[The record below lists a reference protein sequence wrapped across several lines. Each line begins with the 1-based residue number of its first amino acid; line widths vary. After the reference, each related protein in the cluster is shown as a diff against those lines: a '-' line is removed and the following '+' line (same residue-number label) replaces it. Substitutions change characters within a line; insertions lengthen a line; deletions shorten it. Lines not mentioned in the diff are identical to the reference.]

1 MEAFGRR
8 DPEMADATDRSL
20 VTRSI
25 MYLSLCLTMMFQRI
39 CLPLVRTLFVI
50 QCAFRKLT
58 NGLSFPV
65 ASHELVSELSLESV
79 ISTPPAPGRT
89 LSSDTS
95 SSSCQDDDEEDDVDE
110 DEEDED
116 DDQEDWWTST
126 IRRLQENDPDF
137 YELELDASMYEEQHR
152 NGNDHNVS
160 LQEDVQTLI
169 NALQTNT
176 AVTHLTLRNL
186 TVTSSSHIVALCQAM
201 PQMTYL
207 QMEDTRGV
215 GLETVAKIVAS
226 LATDYQQARLP
237 LSLQHPACQRPS
249 HSLPSKPILLSSLVE
264 LRLNHARITLPVA
277 KALSLGL
284 TPSSPIALERLDFQ
298 GSHLNDT
305 SMIPLCKAMA
315 RNTSIRYWCL
325 DFNSF
330 GDLGVQAIGYML
342 QHNKKLQELHLF
354 GNNITA
360 PGAEHLARAL
370 HCNKSL
376 LSLVLSLND
385 MGDRGV
391 AALARA
397 LSHNTTLTKLW
408 MPSNNVGNLGLQAI
422 AQYLPQWQG
431 LQELNLGDYFDTLAA
446 QAILKALKH
455 NFVLRQLYLES
466 PGYDC
471 ERTDHEIDFYLRLN
485 KGGRKPWLRPD
496 QQMVPSLWPN
506 ALARTHA
513 YESATGSPDVLFYLL
528 QQQPTLC
535 EQPHHNR
542 SIVDHTPSE

>member
-1 MEAFGRR
+1 
-8 DPEMADATDRSL
+8 
-20 VTRSI
+20 
-25 MYLSLCLTMMFQRI
+25 
-39 CLPLVRTLFVI
+39 VI
-50 QCAFRKLT
+50 QDALRMIIQ
-58 NGLSFPV
+58 GLSFSA
-65 ASHELVSELSLESV
+65 ASHELVSDMSLEEVAVMPS
-79 ISTPPAPGRT
+79 PPGRT

-95 SSSCQDDDEEDDVDE
+95 SSSCQDDEE
-110 DEEDED
+110 DEEDEVEEEED
-116 DDQEDWWTST
+116 DDDDADQEDWWTST
-126 IRRLQENDPDF
+126 IRRLQENDPDL

-160 LQEDVQTLI
+160 LQEDVQALI

-186 TVTSSSHIVALCQAM
+186 TVTSSSHIVALCQAV
-201 PQMTYL
+201 PNMTYL
-207 QMEDTRGV
+207 QLEDTRGV

-226 LATDYQQARLP
+226 LATNCKQGRLP

-249 HSLPSKPILLSSLVE
+249 DPLPSKPILLSSLAE
-264 LRLNHARITLPVA
+264 LRLTHAPITLPVA

-284 TPSSPIALERLDFQ
+284 APPSPFALERLDLQ

-305 SMIPLCKAMA
+305 CMIHLCKAMA
-315 RNTSIRYWCL
+315 RNTSVRYWCL
-325 DFNSF
+325 DFNAF
-330 GDLGVQAIGYML
+330 GDLGVKAIGYML

-354 GNNITA
+354 GNNITSF
-360 PGAEHLARAL
+360 GAEHLARAL
-370 HCNKSL
+370 HDNKSL
-376 LSLVLSLND
+376 QSLVLSLND

-408 MPSNNVGNLGLQAI
+408 MPSNNVGNPGLQAV
-422 AQYLPQWQG
+422 AQHLPQWQG
-431 LQELNLGDYFDTLAA
+431 LQELNMGDYFDTPAA
-446 QAILKALKH
+446 QAMLNALKH

-485 KGGRKPWLRPD
+485 KGGRKPWLRHD
-496 QQMVPSLWPN
+496 RQMVPSLWPN

-528 QQQPTLC
+528 QHQPTLC

-542 SIVDHTPSE
+542 SILDNAEKDFLPGRRDSTTIMQY